1 MPRYSQEKA
10 IVFLVVLAFLLVSGC
25 WRTKVSDMFSGNK
38 DDVEA
43 MEGELFLDGAD
54 ERRVPFRVGR
64 DEALEAIDIISQG
77 QPTWGGKYSG
87 VAWFHILYTDGSE
100 DDIEVTVSDFVRING
115 KPVSVDMDRL
125 LALLQRI
132 ERQVQEQ
139 EE

>member
-43 MEGELFLDGAD
+43 MEGELF
-54 ERRVPFRVGR
+54 PFRVGR